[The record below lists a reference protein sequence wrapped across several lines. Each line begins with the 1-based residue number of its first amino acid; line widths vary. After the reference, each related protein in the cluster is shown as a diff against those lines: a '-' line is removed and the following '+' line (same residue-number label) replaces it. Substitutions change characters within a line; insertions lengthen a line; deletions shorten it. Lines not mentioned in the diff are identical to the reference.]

1 VALSVNKKMLE
12 SCCVLECS
20 RIDFTNLEPTPFERR
35 LGLDRHRTQQASLT
49 VNLESSATK
58 KPVVL
63 DLEYKILNVIFDA
76 CGWEFCSLEQVEDI
90 L

>member
-1 VALSVNKKMLE
+1 LLYFG
-12 SCCVLECS
+12 VLEN
-20 RIDFTNLEPTPFERR
+20 RIDQLRADSVGTF
-35 LGLDRHRTQQASLT
+35 GSIHHDRTQQASLT

-76 CGWEFCSLEQVEDI
+76 CGWEFCSLEQVEDT